1 MELEKLIND
10 DIKQAMLTKDKDKL
24 EALRSIKAAL
34 LLEKTGK
41 DVTSGIIPESVEL
54 KMLQRLVKQ
63 RRESA
68 DIYRSKGRTELAEAE
83 DFQAAI
89 IEKYLPAQ
97 MSNDEVEAI
106 VKQIIT
112 ETGAS
117 SMKDMGKV
125 IAAAGKA
132 VAGQADNKT
141 IADMVKKCLTN

>member
-1 MELEKLIND
+1 
-10 DIKQAMLTKDKDKL
+10 
-24 EALRSIKAAL
+24 
-34 LLEKTGK
+34 
-41 DVTSGIIPESVEL
+41 
-54 KMLQRLVKQ
+54 MLQRLVKQ

-89 IEKYLPAQ
+89 IEKYLPTQ
-97 MSNDEVEAI
+97 MSNEEVEAI